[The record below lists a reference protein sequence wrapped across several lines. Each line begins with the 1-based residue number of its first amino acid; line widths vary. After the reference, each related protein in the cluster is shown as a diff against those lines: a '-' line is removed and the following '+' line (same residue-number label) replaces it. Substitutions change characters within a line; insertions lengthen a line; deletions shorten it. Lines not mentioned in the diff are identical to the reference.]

1 MTRRP
6 HRAVPA
12 AVLALALLGVSAA
25 VALTLIPGLTGA
37 PDYLWRDVVVRIL
50 HDISWNDAR
59 VAAAGLAAVA
69 GGVALL
75 ALAVLPDR
83 ATVLPLATGDGI
95 AAGVDR
101 SGLHRALGAAAESVD
116 GVHSVRIRL
125 RRKKVRVIARS
136 GARSPELRRA
146 VRDAVDERVTRIAPA
161 SSPRVSARVRRMG
174 PGARQRNSRGDGR
187 GRR

>member
-1 MTRRP
+1 MIRRP
-6 HRAVPA
+6 HRALPA
-12 AVLALALLGVSAA
+12 AVLALTLLGVSAA

-37 PDYLWRDVVVRIL
+37 RDYLWHDVVVRVL
-50 HDISWNDAR
+50 HGISWNDIR

-83 ATVLPLATGDGI
+83 ATVLPLAPGDGI
-95 AAGVDR
+95 AAGVVR

-116 GVHSVRIRL
+116 GVHSVRIVL
-125 RRKKVRVIARS
+125 RRRKVRVVARA

-161 SSPRVSARVRRMG
+161 SSPRVSARVRRLG
-174 PGARQRNSRGDGR
+174 TVARQHNSKQLP

>member
-1 MTRRP
+1 MIRRP

-12 AVLALALLGVSAA
+12 AVLALALLGISTA

-37 PDYLWRDVVVRIL
+37 PDYLWHDVIVRVL

-83 ATVLPLATGDGI
+83 TTVLPLAAGDEI
-95 AAGVDR
+95 AAGVVR
-101 SGLHRALGAAAESVD
+101 SGLHRALGAAAQSVD
-116 GVHSVRIRL
+116 GVHSVRVRL
-125 RRKKVRVIARS
+125 HRRKIRVVARTS
-136 GARSPELRRA
+136 GVRSPELRQA
-146 VRDAVDERVTRIAPA
+146 VRDAVDAQVTRIAPA
-161 SSPRVSARVRRMG
+161 PSPRVTARVCRIG
-174 PGARQRNSRGDGR
+174 LGARQRNSRRG

>member
-1 MTRRP
+1 MIRRP

-12 AVLALALLGVSAA
+12 AVLALVLLGMSAA
-25 VALTLIPGLTGA
+25 VALTMIPGLTGA

-50 HDISWNDAR
+50 HDISWNDTR
-59 VAAAGLAAVA
+59 VAAAGLAAVS

-83 ATVLPLATGDGI
+83 ATVLPLAPGDGI
-95 AAGVDR
+95 AAGIAR
-101 SGLHRALGAAAESVD
+101 SGLYRALGAAAESVE
-116 GVHSVRIRL
+116 GVHSARIRL
-125 RRKKVRVIARS
+125 RRKKVRVVARA

-146 VRDAVDERVTRIAPA
+146 VREAVDERVTRIAPA
-161 SSPRVSARVRRMG
+161 PSPRVSARVRRLG
-174 PGARQRNSRGDGR
+174 SVARQHHSNRGGW